1 MKKRLFINILAAVLL
16 ITSLA
21 PAAFALDGR
30 HIADGTCGEGLSWS
44 LDGYTLTI
52 TGSGEMEDGAPWA
65 DHKDHIEHVVLSG
78 GVTKV
83 GKDAFYKY
91 DRIETVDFGDSLV
104 EIGERAFYGCEDID
118 FIHLPSTFKKFG
130 AESFRGCLSLKYVYC
145 DGGMPRFGS
154 SCLWSGGYIS
164 VFYPTNNPWPAD
176 SVNQLVHNF
185 GGKLGIMMGNY
196 DDSVVA
202 EFWEED
208 EEEETQAEETTE
220 ATQAPAET
228 VAETVAP
235 VIAFVTEPETEPTEV
250 PTEPTEPETE
260 PTETTVPE
268 TEAPTE
274 APTEEPTEAAE
285 ETTQELEFIQEEEK
299 TGETPA
305 EQLESNSWIGIVLI
319 IGVLTFLIAGALIFR
334 IASRRNGR
342 YRR

>member
-1 MKKRLFINILAAVLL
+1 MKKRFFINLLAALML
-16 ITSLA
+16 IAALT

-44 LDGYTLTI
+44 LDGYTLTV

-65 DHKDHIEHVVLSG
+65 EYKDHIEHVVLTG
-78 GVTKV
+78 GITKV
-83 GKDAFYKY
+83 GKEAFYKY
-91 DRIETVDFGDSLV
+91 DRIETVDFGDALT
-104 EIGERAFYGCEDID
+104 EIGDRAFYGCEDID

-130 AESFRGCLSLKYVYC
+130 AESFRGCLNLKYVYC

-196 DDSVVA
+196 ADSEVA
-202 EFWEED
+202 KFWEE
-208 EEEETQAEETTE
+208 EEEAEATEADETTE
-220 ATQAPAET
+220 ATEET
-228 VAETVAP
+228 VQETAAP
-235 VIAFVTEPETEPTEV
+235 VIAFVTEPETEPVEI
-250 PTEPTEPETE
+250 PTETAEPETE
-260 PTETTVPE
+260 PVETTVPE
-268 TEAPTE
+268 TQAPTEAPTE
-274 APTEEPTEAAE
+274 APVQTEETTLVLEFAQEEAE
-285 ETTQELEFIQEEEK
+285 ET
-299 TGETPA
+299 ETVA
-305 EQLESNSWIGIVLI
+305 EQVQSNSWIGIVLI
-319 IGVLTFLIAGALIFR
+319 AGVLTFLILGALIFR